1 MAFSVGIL
9 YSVQEFLKFVKKTPI
24 KTSDFISL
32 FNRFEA
38 TSSSSVLE
46 IAENCNWI
54 KIDIDSN
61 VKVTSKG
68 DEVVSENNMRDA
80 LRIQLKHL
88 IGDIKP
94 SWSYLIDRGRKEA
107 FQYFPLDVQ
116 QCFKEAEL
124 INSYE
129 ADVVKWW
136 DKFASVTRG
145 KQQDT
150 QLETGREGERLSLE
164 FERNRTGKEPIWQSI
179 DSNLAGYDILS
190 VIDENNDTP
199 LRIEVKTSTVRS
211 NEFTFYISRN
221 EWSIAEASP
230 NYIFHF
236 WVLGIEPDLYI
247 LDKNDIKPSIPLNQ
261 GNGIWE
267 NAKVQIDIDTLV
279 SKNKKVE

>member
-9 YSVQEFLKFVKKTPI
+9 YSVQEFLKFAKETPI

-38 TSSSSVLE
+38 TSPSLVLE
-46 IAENCNWI
+46 IAENSNWI

-61 VKVTSKG
+61 VSVSAKG
-68 DEVVSENNMRDA
+68 EEIVSESHMRDA

-94 SWSYLIDRGRKEA
+94 SWSYLIHRGRKEA
-107 FQYFPLDVQ
+107 FQYFPDDVQ
-116 QCFKEAEL
+116 QCFREAEL

-136 DKFASVTRG
+136 DMFASVARG

-164 FERNRTGKEPIWQSI
+164 FERIRTRKEPEWKSI

-190 VIDENNDTP
+190 TLCENNETP
-199 LRIEVKTSTVRS
+199 LRIEVKASNVRS
-211 NEFTFYISRN
+211 NEFTFFISRN
-221 EWSIAEASP
+221 EWRVAEASP

-236 WVLGIEPDLYI
+236 WVLGKEPDLYV
-247 LDKNDIKPSIPLNQ
+247 LDKSEVESSIPENK
-261 GNGIWE
+261 GDGTWE
-267 NAKVQIDIDTLV
+267 NAKIQINVETLEI
-279 SKNKKVE
+279 KNKKVD